1 MKPLPR
7 FLRVAIPL
15 ALLVG
20 LAAGCEDVSP
30 GPSPQ
35 TVVKKKIDAPADR
48 TAPAPRV
55 TPPVAQAPAPAPPSA
70 VPAPPAPRPPQP
82 PQPLPPTKILGPPE
96 AQAALPPS
104 PPAPAPAAEQAVS
117 DAQVAALLNIPQ
129 REPYDPK
136 GKPDPFEPVI
146 RDEGTAA
153 GPSIR
158 PKKRLP
164 QTPLERVDLGQLKL
178 VAIVAAPTGNRAMVE
193 EASGKGYILREG
205 TFIGLNSG
213 RVVEIQADKVLIEE
227 EYEDVYGKSL
237 VQKKELKLPKPPG
250 EL

>member
-7 FLRVAIPL
+7 FLRVVILSAF
-15 ALLVG
+15 LVG
-20 LAAGCEDVSP
+20 LAAGCEDVSS
-30 GPSPQ
+30 GPPPQ
-35 TVVKKKIDAPADR
+35 AVVKKKIEAPVDR
-48 TAPAPRV
+48 TAPAPRAV
-55 TPPVAQAPAPAPPSA
+55 PVAQAPVPAPPPAAPAPAPP
-70 VPAPPAPRPPQP
+70 PPPQP
-82 PQPLPPTKILGPPE
+82 QVPPPTKILGPPE

-104 PPAPAPAAEQAVS
+104 PPAPAPKAERAVP
-117 DAQVAALLNIPQ
+117 DTQVAALLNIPQ

-136 GKPDPFEPVI
+136 GKPDPFDPVI
-146 RDEGTAA
+146 REEGAAA

-158 PKKRLP
+158 PKKRTP

-178 VAIVAAPTGNRAMVE
+178 VAIVAAPSGNRAMVE
-193 EASGKGYILREG
+193 ESSGKGYILREG

>member
-1 MKPLPR
+1 MKPVPR

-15 ALLVG
+15 ALWVG
-20 LAAGCEDVSP
+20 LTAGCEDVSP
-30 GPSPQ
+30 GPTPQ
-35 TVVKKKIDAPADR
+35 TVVKKIEAPADR

-55 TPPVAQAPAPAPPSA
+55 ASPVAQAPAPAAPPA
-70 VPAPPAPRPPQP
+70 APAPPAPRPPQP
-82 PQPLPPTKILGPPE
+82 PPPTKILGPPE

-104 PPAPAPAAEQAVS
+104 PPAPAPAAEQAIS

-129 REPYDPK
+129 RPPYDPK
-136 GKPDPFEPVI
+136 GKPDPFDPVI
-146 RDEGTAA
+146 RDEGVAA

-193 EASGKGYILREG
+193 ESSGKGYILREG

-237 VQKKELKLPKPPG
+237 IKKKELKLPKPPG